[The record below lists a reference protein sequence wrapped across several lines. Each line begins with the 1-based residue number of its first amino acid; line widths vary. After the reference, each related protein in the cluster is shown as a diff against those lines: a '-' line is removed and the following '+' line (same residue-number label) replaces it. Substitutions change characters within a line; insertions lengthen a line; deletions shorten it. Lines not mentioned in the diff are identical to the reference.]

1 MRIAREHYGFVREY
15 ALAGVALAALTL
27 ALGANAQTTSGTLIV
42 GPGET
47 LVIGAGTERHHIGPI
62 VVSGGRIE
70 VNGGKLFLNGSMT
83 IAQNG
88 AVVFDAGEFHHE
100 GNDTHVFVGGLGPD
114 GGIGSLTFR
123 NGSRL
128 HFVQSYVSQHEL
140 QARNDSTISL
150 EHTRIDCDA
159 ATGVVRLIGGSYSA
173 VATTAAKDQTQGLPG
188 CWMTTYMN
196 DQPQQP
202 PSTPIRSRLTLDGV
216 QAGGDI
222 VFYDAAQIDVRN
234 TIGTMPWLY
243 FPAGSVADLSFPD
256 ASHCDPTGCP
266 LVSKTIDSIT
276 VPGIA
281 WSVNIV
287 NSGLVFWGFNSYP
300 GSSVTVRDSA
310 LTMGMVRF
318 AGDHTYFVPGE
329 FHNNSSYADKTFTS
343 VPDRVLRLINTSM
356 KWWKLDVID
365 SAQAR
370 FDSVT
375 FAEMMVKNSGRA
387 LVTNSICEGQTIHL
401 GAIDNAYVYF
411 QDGEVWTHV
420 SAWSQALMVL
430 DRSLVDWRKGQFP
443 YQTRNIAHNR
453 ARLYALNSELV
464 VPPEAMD
471 SALVTFAR
479 LGAFLQPQLETTAA
493 TWTPI
498 TGSAW
503 IVTGPASGVTFERW
517 VLAVRAPGASTWT
530 NFASGTTEVRDAGL
544 AWLAPWLI
552 PQPGNY
558 ELRLS
563 LLVNGD
569 DPLTPYPTWAFPAI
583 KTLVVR

>member
-1 MRIAREHYGFVREY
+1 MNTPEPRR
-15 ALAGVALAALTL
+15 ALAVSTLLVLAA
-27 ALGANAQTTSGTLIV
+27 AASGAAAQIPPDGII
-42 GPGET
+42 GPGQT
-47 LVIGAGTERHHIGPI
+47 VTIGPGAEVRRAGPI
-62 VVSGGRIE
+62 VVSGGTLV
-70 VNGGKLFLNGSMT
+70 VNQAKLFLNGHLWVVHG
-83 IAQNG
+83 G

-114 GGIGSLTFR
+114 GGTGSLAFR

-150 EHTRIDCDA
+150 ERTRIDCDA
-159 ATGVVRLIGGSYSA
+159 ATGVVRLIGASYSA

-196 DQPQQP
+196 DQPLQP

-216 QAGGDI
+216 RAGGDI

-256 ASHCDPTGCP
+256 ASHCDQTSCP
-266 LVSKTIDSIT
+266 LVSKTIDSTT

-318 AGDHTYFVPGE
+318 AGDHSYFVPGE
-329 FHNNSSYADKTFTS
+329 FHNNSSYPDKTFAS
-343 VPDRVLRLINTSM
+343 VPDRVLRLINTSL

-375 FAEMMVKNSGRA
+375 FAEMVLKNSARA
-387 LVTNSICEGQTIHL
+387 LVTRSICEGQTIHL
-401 GAIDNAYVYF
+401 GALDDSYVYF

-420 SAWSQALMVL
+420 SAWGRALMVL
-430 DRSLVDWRKGQFP
+430 DRSLVDWQLAPPEFQ
-443 YQTRNIAHNR
+443 YQQRNIAHNR
-453 ARLYALNSELV
+453 ARLYALNSELRS
-464 VPPEAMD
+464 PPEAME

-479 LGAFLQPQLETTAA
+479 LGAFTQSQLETTALS
-493 TWTPI
+493 WTPI

-503 IVTGPASGVTFERW
+503 IVKGAASGVSFDRW
-517 VLAVRAPGASTWT
+517 ALAIRAPGASTWT
-530 NFASGTTEVRDAGL
+530 NFSPIDTPETHDAGL
-544 AWLAPWLI
+544 AWLPPWLI
-552 PQPGNY
+552 PEPGEY
-558 ELRLS
+558 ELRLTLFVS
-563 LLVNGD
+563 GD
-569 DPLTPYPTWAFPAI
+569 DPFTPHPTWLFPAV
-583 KTLVVR
+583 KKLVVR

>member
-1 MRIAREHYGFVREY
+1 MRIAREHYGFVHEY
-15 ALAGVALAALTL
+15 ALVGVALAALTL

-42 GPGET
+42 GSGET
-47 LVIGAGTERHHIGPI
+47 LVIGPGAERHHTGAII
-62 VVSGGRIE
+62 VSGGRIE
-70 VNGGKLFLNGSMT
+70 VNGGKLLLNGTMT
-83 IAQNG
+83 IVQNG

-100 GNDTHVFVGGLGPD
+100 GNDTHVLVGGLTVN
-114 GGIGSLTFR
+114 GGNGLLAFR
-123 NGSRL
+123 NGGRYHL
-128 HFVQSYVSQHEL
+128 VQTYVSQHEL
-140 QARNDSTISL
+140 QARNNSTIEL
-150 EHTRIDCDA
+150 TGTHIDCDA
-159 ATGVVRLIGGSYSA
+159 ATGVIRLFDGASYTGTATSA
-173 VATTAAKDQTQGLPG
+173 ARIDDTQPG
-188 CWMTTYMN
+188 CWMTTYM
-196 DQPQQP
+196 QQQ
-202 PSTPIRSRLTLDGV
+202 SVLSLQSV

-222 VFYDAAQIDVRN
+222 VFYDAVQIDVRD
-234 TIGTMPWLY
+234 TIGIMPWLY
-243 FPAGSVADLSFPD
+243 FPAGSVADLSFPP
-256 ASHCDPTGCP
+256 APQCVPGNCP
-266 LVSKTIDSIT
+266 LVSKTIDSTT

-329 FHNNSSYADKTFTS
+329 FHNNSSYDDKTFTS
-343 VPDRVLRLINTSM
+343 IPDRLLRLINTSM

>member
-1 MRIAREHYGFVREY
+1 MNKPEPRR
-15 ALAGVALAALTL
+15 ALAVSTLLVLAA
-27 ALGANAQTTSGTLIV
+27 AVSGAAAQIPPDGII
-42 GPGET
+42 GPGQT
-47 LVIGAGTERHHIGPI
+47 VTIGPGAEVHRAGPI
-62 VVSGGRIE
+62 VVSGGTLV
-70 VNGGKLFLNGSMT
+70 VNQAKLFLNGHLWVVHG
-83 IAQNG
+83 G

-114 GGIGSLTFR
+114 GGTGSLAFR

-140 QARNDSTISL
+140 QARNNSTIEL
-150 EHTRIDCDA
+150 TGTHIDCDA
-159 ATGVVRLIGGSYSA
+159 ATGVIRLFDSASYTGTATSA
-173 VATTAAKDQTQGLPG
+173 ARIDDIQPG
-188 CWMTTYMN
+188 CWMTTYM
-196 DQPQQP
+196 QQQ
-202 PSTPIRSRLTLDGV
+202 SLLSLQSVI
-216 QAGGDI
+216 AGGDI
-222 VFYDAAQIDVRN
+222 VFYDAVQINVRD

-266 LVSKTIDSIT
+266 LVSKTIDST
-276 VPGIA
+276 SVPGIA

-300 GSSVTVRDSA
+300 GSSVTVHDSA
-310 LTMGMVRF
+310 LTMGIVRF
-318 AGDHTYFVPGE
+318 AGDHSYFVPGE
-329 FHNNSSYADKTFTS
+329 FHNNSSYTDKTFTS

-356 KWWKLDVID
+356 KWWKLDVIE

-401 GAIDNAYVYF
+401 GAIDDGYVYF
-411 QDGEVWTHV
+411 KDGEVWTHV
-420 SAWSQALMVL
+420 SAWGRALMVL
-430 DRSLVDWRKGQFP
+430 DRSLVDWQKAEPEFRR
-443 YQTRNIAHNR
+443 QTRNIAHDR
-453 ARLYALNSELV
+453 ARLYALNSELIV
-464 VPPEAMD
+464 EPEAME

-479 LGAFLQPQLETTAA
+479 LGAFTQPQLETTAA

-503 IVTGPASGVTFERW
+503 IAKGPDSGVTFDRW

-544 AWLAPWLI
+544 AWLASWLI

-569 DPLTPYPTWAFPAI
+569 DPLTPYPTWTFPAI
-583 KTLVVR
+583 KKLIVK